1 MQPASGGRLIHELNR
16 HAAVVMEPLP
26 ANMADDAAT
35 AAAELEKAR
44 KAAMADPR
52 ALDPAAAAAG
62 FQDSHRRGGSG
73 LDDLRVVRDDGFSKL
88 TIQVA
93 ALSSDYVASCIY
105 QAALV
110 MVASK
115 VGRTS
120 RSRIQCSLMHVY
132 VDAL

>member
-1 MQPASGGRLIHELNR
+1 MQPAAGGRLIHELNR

-52 ALDPAAAAAG
+52 ALDPAAAAG
-62 FQDSHRRGGSG
+62 FQDWHQRGGSG
-73 LDDLRVVRDDGFSKL
+73 LDDLRGAQDDGFSEL

-93 ALSSDYVASCIY
+93 ALSTECSAH
-105 QAALV
+105 AAGAV
-110 MVASK
+110 TV
-115 VGRTS
+115 
-120 RSRIQCSLMHVY
+120 
-132 VDAL
+132 